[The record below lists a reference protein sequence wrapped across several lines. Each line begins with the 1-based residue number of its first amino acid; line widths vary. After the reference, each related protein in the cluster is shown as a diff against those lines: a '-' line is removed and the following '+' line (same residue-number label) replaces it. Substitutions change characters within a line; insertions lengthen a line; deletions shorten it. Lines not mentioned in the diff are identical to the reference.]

1 VQSLRDVLIWWQRLS
16 LNYQRNRV
24 ALAAGGLAYF
34 VALSVAPAALAFGTM
49 AGLVLDP
56 AQVRDALERLAERT
70 PGTVDAFRPMLE
82 SLLSTIETAS
92 ASTFTIT
99 ALISVFVAIYGASK
113 VVFGLRMAM
122 NTIFGVIETRSGL
135 IDRAIS
141 AVVTLVGLVVAVGLV
156 VVAAVLPSVLAELGV
171 DRPSLLT
178 GSPWVEWLVIAILVY
193 LAARWLLAHAP
204 DHSRRVPW
212 ASRGALVATVGIL
225 VVTAGVGVY
234 ARLSTSLNAAV
245 LVLARPSSSCCGST
259 CASCRCCGARS
270 SRPTTSAFEATRLRP
285 GHPPRRTGHQAGD
298 EGADGRPETQ
308 LGRGRER
315 GEDAEQPAAE
325 AEHHRASAG
334 ERDPAHA
341 AAVAVPALRRDCTRR
356 SLGGLR
362 RPGLLLDLPQ
372 EPLDLV
378 FSHTV
383 IVPRPDHVLSL

>member
-245 LVLARPSSSCCGST
+245 LVFGTAVVVLLWLYLCFVSLLW
-259 CASCRCCGARS
+259 GAIIEADDQRV
-270 SRPTTSAFEATRLRP
+270 RGDAPTTGTSTAEDRP
-285 GHPPRRTGHQAGD
+285 P
-298 EGADGRPETQ
+298 GR
-308 LGRGRER
+308 
-315 GEDAEQPAAE
+315 
-325 AEHHRASAG
+325 
-334 ERDPAHA
+334 
-341 AAVAVPALRRDCTRR
+341 
-356 SLGGLR
+356 
-362 RPGLLLDLPQ
+362 
-372 EPLDLV
+372 
-378 FSHTV
+378 
-383 IVPRPDHVLSL
+383 